1 MRFYQGVSREMN
13 CDWLEAIVNA
23 EILRPSVEDGLR
35 MTNVACDTI
44 A

>member
-1 MRFYQGVSREMN
+1 MRFYQGVSRKMS
-13 CDWLEAIVNA
+13 CDWREAIGNA

-35 MTNVACDTI
+35 MTNVASDTI